1 MNYVRGFNLVDSAGG
16 KILLSILMLL
26 SAASFESSLILT
38 LISLHTYIIFLAVSQ
53 LLSGFLM
60 ALVTSYAKASQLHH
74 SLDALLPL
82 YALH

>member
-1 MNYVRGFNLVDSAGG
+1 MNYEASIDRVGG

-38 LISLHTYIIFLAVSQ
+38 LISLHTHFIFLAVSRS
-53 LLSGFLM
+53 LSGSLM
-60 ALVTSYAKASQLHH
+60 ALVTSYAKAPQLHH
-74 SLDALLPL
+74 YSLDALLLL